1 MNRNTMESV
10 NSPVE
15 ISLTKGQGRPLRLA
29 EKLGPRRARTKIF
42 LVFTAVMSGFILLFA
57 ALFFRRFEER
67 SLRDI
72 TADATAAAQTISGHL
87 ARGLE
92 RKPAGDPGPLLAAV
106 CEPVP
111 GLKYA
116 IFEDTSGRIL
126 ASVNPEEAAG
136 RVYRENAPPL
146 SLKESKGLLGLAV
159 PLTAGGDSIGRLL
172 VGFSFPE
179 KLEALGRERER
190 AVAIGLLALAI
201 SSAFVF
207 LASGIFTRPLTQL
220 TRTTERIAAGD
231 LSQRARIYSRDE
243 AGLLARSFNA
253 MMDGLERSHRDLE
266 GVNRSLEEQM
276 DARSRELE
284 REILERHRIE
294 QELRLVRNELDVRVE
309 KRTEKLSQVNED
321 LHGTVRERRRAEDQL
336 QNSLKRLERA
346 LEGTVKAWSLTG
358 EMRDFYTAGHQCR
371 VASLAVAIAEE
382 MHLSWEKVE
391 GLRVAGIIHDIGKIA
406 MPAEIL
412 AKPSRLT
419 KTEFQLIKDHPRI
432 GYEIVK
438 SIEFPWPVAHIILQ
452 HHERVDGS
460 GYPEGLLGEAI
471 LLEARILAVADV
483 VEALSSHRPYR
494 PALGIEKALEEIRRG
509 RGIRYDMRVVDT
521 CLKLFRDRRF
531 SFPVASSGPALH
543 Q

>member
-10 NSPVE
+10 KSPVE

-72 TADATAAAQTISGHL
+72 AADATSAAQTISGHL

-92 RKPAGDPGPLLAAV
+92 RNPAGDPGPLLAAV
-106 CEPVP
+106 CEPVS

-146 SLKESKGLLGLAV
+146 SLKESKGFLGLAV

-179 KLEALGRERER
+179 KLEALGRERGR
-190 AVAIGLLALAI
+190 AMAIGLLALAL
-201 SSAFVF
+201 SSALVF
-207 LASGIFTRPLTQL
+207 LASGTFTRPLTQL

-266 GVNRSLEEQM
+266 GVNRSLEEQV

-294 QELRLVRNELDVRVE
+294 QELRLVRNELDERVE

-321 LHGTVRERRRAEDQL
+321 LHGSVRERRRAEDQL

-382 MHLSWEKVE
+382 LHLSWEKVE

-531 SFPVASSGPALH
+531 SFPVAASGPALH